1 MTNKEIVLKFYEEVF
16 NAHDLSKL
24 DDYMREDYIQHNPNA
39 VSGRE
44 GFRQFANGFFQM
56 KPHMEIKHILEDG
69 DLVCVFFKCT
79 MEGNGTINKVFDL
92 YRLQD
97 GKLAEHWD
105 CMEHD
110 VGGIVPMHDNGL
122 F

>member
-44 GFRQFANGFFQM
+44 GFRQFANGFFQWRATA
-56 KPHMEIKHILEDG
+56 PSTRSLTSTG
-69 DLVCVFFKCT
+69 SRT
-79 MEGNGTINKVFDL
+79 ASWPSTGTAWSMTWAVSFP
-92 YRLQD
+92 
-97 GKLAEHWD
+97 
-105 CMEHD
+105 CMTTACSELLTNAKRYFIIHLN
-110 VGGIVPMHDNGL
+110 MTL
-122 F
+122 R